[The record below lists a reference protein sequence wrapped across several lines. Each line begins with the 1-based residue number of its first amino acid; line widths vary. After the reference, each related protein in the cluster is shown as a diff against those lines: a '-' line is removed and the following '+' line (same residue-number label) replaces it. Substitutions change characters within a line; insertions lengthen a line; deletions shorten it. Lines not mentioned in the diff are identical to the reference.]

1 MHEAS
6 TGLTS
11 GSVQQEN
18 SADGGLTHISRFDI
32 SYFAFNFASKLVDL
46 YPLSSSF
53 LSLDLIT
60 GMVAGG
66 VPRLCLLSCW
76 SKRDL
81 LVRCSR
87 GPPALR
93 TQP

>member
-1 MHEAS
+1 M
-6 TGLTS
+6 
-11 GSVQQEN
+11 
-18 SADGGLTHISRFDI
+18 DI
-32 SYFAFNFASKLVDL
+32 SFFTFNFASKLAEL

-53 LSLDLIT
+53 FSLDLIT

-66 VPRLCLLSCW
+66 VPSLCLLSCW
-76 SKRDL
+76 SGKDL

-93 TQP
+93 TQPCLGLSVCGRLDVLQ